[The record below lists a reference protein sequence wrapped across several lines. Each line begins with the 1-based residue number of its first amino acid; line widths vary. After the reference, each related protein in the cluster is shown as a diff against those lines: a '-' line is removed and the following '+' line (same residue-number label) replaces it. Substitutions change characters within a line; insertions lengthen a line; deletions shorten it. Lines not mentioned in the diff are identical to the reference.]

1 MNFLSSSFFNLT
13 NTYMKT
19 VRAFA
24 MVGILSFIM
33 IACQKTSIRQT
44 EQERQATSLTL
55 TGIENTVP
63 GEPCADGPYIITLV
77 RKQLI
82 MEGPLAGK
90 WEWIWSVVNKNPGNG
105 SNGTVQ
111 DLSHWGITLPEC
123 LTLANIHLAK
133 AYAFKSEDQSESNVR
148 FYNIFTPKY
157 EADKSFDANGNV
169 CPGTEAE
176 PVMLKFDGGD
186 GKDYGTFGSLPTYYA
201 LVIDKDLP
209 VDPSGRAFY
218 KSGNVTGSCEICF
231 PGIGCEEPC
240 VEGCSFSQGYYFAKP
255 NFVWPSSVT
264 VGGYVY
270 SQAEGKAIWDAVNR
284 GGIADAKKAFLQV
297 AAIKLSG
304 ASVGKCATVWA
315 DVEIIEDWMKSL
327 NTKLTPA
334 NIRNFSNP
342 AAAQAAGRIGEWIDK
357 NHCGE

>member
-1 MNFLSSSFFNLT
+1 MFSSFVIGSTILLNFHSSSFFNLT
-13 NTYMKT
+13 NTNMKT
-19 VRAFA
+19 VRA
-24 MVGILSFIM
+24 LSVVAFLSLIM
-33 IACQKTSIRQT
+33 IACQKTNIQQT
-44 EQERQATSLTL
+44 ELERQRTSMTL

-63 GEPCADGPYIITLV
+63 GEPCADGPYVITLV

-82 MEGPLAGK
+82 TEGPLAGK
-90 WEWIWSVVNKNPGNG
+90 WEWIWSVVNPNPGNG
-105 SNGTVQ
+105 TNGTVQ

-123 LTLANIHLAK
+123 VTLANIHLAK
-133 AYAFKSEDQSESNVR
+133 AFRMDGDNQ
-148 FYNIFTPKY
+148 FYEVFTPKY
-157 EADKSFDANGNV
+157 EADKSFDANGV
-169 CPGTEAE
+169 CPGTEAN
-176 PVMLKFDGGD
+176 PVMLKFD
-186 GKDYGTFGSLPTYYA
+186 YGTVGSYPTYYA
-201 LVIDKDLP
+201 LVIDKDLS
-209 VDPSGRAFY
+209 VDPSGTAYY
-218 KSGNVTGSCEICF
+218 KSGRVTGSCEICF

-240 VEGCSFSQGYYFAKP
+240 KEGCSFSQGYYFAKP

-264 VGGYVY
+264 IGGYVY
-270 SQAEGKAIWDAVNR
+270 TQAQGKAIWDTPNR

-315 DVEIIEDWMKSL
+315 DVKIIEDWLKSL

-342 AAAQAAGRIGEWIDK
+342 AAAQAAGKIGEWIDK